1 MLSSIPSHLPNL
13 PIYKKALEI
22 VILSRSISAYLNY
35 DFMNL
40 NSDGS
45 ENKHIYF
52 SGDIVQQS
60 VSLAPEIEKAEKE
73 NFPDQKHKHASTL
86 LELTNRLYKS
96 CIRLEYSNSD
106 GKDYLSI
113 LRSEL
118 KAFRKLQRSWMLNF

>member
-60 VSLAPEIEKAEKE
+60 VSLAPE
-73 NFPDQKHKHASTL
+73 
-86 LELTNRLYKS
+86 
-96 CIRLEYSNSD
+96 
-106 GKDYLSI
+106 
-113 LRSEL
+113 
-118 KAFRKLQRSWMLNF
+118 